1 MNLIEVNKLF
11 LKLLSIKIKIVV
23 FLFYAVK
30 KMLRNDSIYDIIID
44 GYKANTHVVN
54 VNIKGAVLSIVFILV
69 YYGGN

>member
-1 MNLIEVNKLF
+1 
-11 LKLLSIKIKIVV
+11 
-23 FLFYAVK
+23 
-30 KMLRNDSIYDIIID
+30 MLRNDSRYVIIID

>member
-30 KMLRNDSIYDIIID
+30 KMLRNDSIYDNIID